1 MKFPQKGT
9 GRSMVM
15 AELESARKD
24 DVRWR
29 DGRAFSLVFY
39 PGHEIYEVV
48 KEAYG
53 LFFSENGLN
62 PSAFPAL
69 RKFEQE
75 TVSMMADLMCDPS
88 ACGNLTSG
96 GTESILLAVYSARE
110 YALKHKPNLTQPEIL
125 VPTTVHPA
133 FDKAAHYFGL
143 KIKHIPVG
151 PDYRAD
157 VAATAAAVTDQT
169 ILIVGSAPQYPHG
182 VVDPIRELSSIAL
195 SHGILFHTDACV
207 GGMILPFF
215 RRLGQPI
222 PEFSFELPGVT
233 SISIDLHKYGYAA
246 KGASVVLYRNRSQRR
261 GQFFVQTTW
270 PGGIYGSPGILGTRP
285 GGAIAAAWAV
295 IKHLGEDGFMGLA
308 KSVLQSTNYIRDAIG
323 SIPGLKILGQ
333 PHASVLALA
342 SDELDI
348 YQIGDELAVL
358 GWHLDKQQDPPSL
371 HLTISYAHEMSREA
385 FIKDLRACTEKVRGS
400 IASRWASFQTAA
412 ARALSKVLPISAIRF
427 LSRLAS
433 PGGKRQAAMYGMI
446 GSLPVQGE
454 VDELVLDFL
463 DRLYSPEK

>member
-1 MKFPQKGT
+1 
-9 GRSMVM
+9 
-15 AELESARKD
+15 
-24 DVRWR
+24 
-29 DGRAFSLVFY
+29 
-39 PGHEIYEVV
+39 
-48 KEAYG
+48 
-53 LFFSENGLN
+53 
-62 PSAFPAL
+62 
-69 RKFEQE
+69 
-75 TVSMMADLMCDPS
+75 MADLMCDSS

-110 YALKHKPNLTQPEIL
+110 YALKHKPGLVNPEIL

-157 VAATAAAVTDQT
+157 VAATAAAVNDQT

-195 SHGILFHTDACV
+195 SRGILFHTDACV

-215 RRLGQPI
+215 RKLGRPI

-233 SISIDLHKYGYAA
+233 SMSIDLHKYGYAA
-246 KGASVVLYRNRSQRR
+246 KGASVVLYRNRAQRR
-261 GQFFVQTTW
+261 SQFFVQTTW
-270 PGGIYGSPGILGTRP
+270 SGGIYGSPGILGTRP
-285 GGAIAAAWAV
+285 GGSIAAAWAV
-295 IKHLGEDGFMGLA
+295 LKHLGEEGYLGLA
-308 KSVLQSTNYIRDAIG
+308 RSVLHSTDYIRDGIT

-333 PHASVLALA
+333 PHASVIAIA
-342 SDELDI
+342 SDEMDV
-348 YQIGDELAVL
+348 YQVGDELAIR

-371 HLTISYAHEMSREA
+371 HLTISYAHEASREQ
-385 FIKDLRACTEKVRGS
+385 FLTDLRECTEKVRGS
-400 IASRWASFQTAA
+400 IASRLADLQTAA
-412 ARALSKVLPISAIRF
+412 ARALSRILPISAIRF
-427 LSRLAS
+427 LSRFAGS
-433 PGGKRQAAMYGMI
+433 GGKRQAAMYGMI
-446 GSLPVQGE
+446 GSLPAQGE